1 MLISDLLVDFS
12 WIEQY
17 CNFLE
22 LREKGLNK
30 KARES
35 MVQFIQD
42 FKLQS
47 KEERRR
53 FIDRLL
59 SIVYT
64 EKDNKLFLPQDLYLE
79 VIKPG
84 IRSWKEDEP
93 WNSIPFR
100 WSDNLPDLRMAVQLN
115 PKDQIAL
122 FNFLSRSIS
131 FILMNQHEI
140 DNGYEYDGSPQAD
153 MLLLEELQQLLPLI
167 ENVVDK
173 EQFQSQITQLNDCAR
188 RYS

>member
-1 MLISDLLVDFS
+1 MLISDLLLDFS
-12 WIEQY
+12 WIVEY
-17 CNFLE
+17 CKFLE

-30 KARES
+30 KAREAI
-35 MVQFIQD
+35 VEFIHD
-42 FKLQS
+42 FKLQP
-47 KEERRR
+47 KEEQRR

-59 SIVYT
+59 GIVFT
-64 EKDNKLFLPQDLYLE
+64 EKDNRLFLPQDLYQE

-84 IRSWKEDEP
+84 ISSWKEEEP
-93 WNSIPFR
+93 RNSIPFR
-100 WSDNLPDLRMAVQLN
+100 WSDNIPDLRMAVQLN
-115 PKDQIAL
+115 PNDQIAL
-122 FNFLSRSIS
+122 FNFFTRSIS

-173 EQFQSQITQLNDCAR
+173 EQFQSQITQLDDCAR